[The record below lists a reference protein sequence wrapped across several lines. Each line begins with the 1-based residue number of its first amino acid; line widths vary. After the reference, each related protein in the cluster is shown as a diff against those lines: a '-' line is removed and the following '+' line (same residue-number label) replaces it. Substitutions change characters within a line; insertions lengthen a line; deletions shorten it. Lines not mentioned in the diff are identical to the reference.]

1 MQFLILI
8 MGNTRRVKEP
18 AKNTLKLDD
27 PSPEEVDLIPI
38 FAARF
43 EFFKLHMRT
52 MPSQDINEI

>member
-1 MQFLILI
+1 